1 MTNSAEEVFYQKTY
15 AFNETIRTSD
25 SSDFVGAEA
34 DIYRNSK
41 NFYYG
46 SYDDVSAY
54 LDEKTKQ

>member
-34 DIYRNSK
+34 DYI
-41 NFYYG
+41 G
-46 SYDDVSAY
+46 IQ
-54 LDEKTKQ
+54 KTSNMVVMMM